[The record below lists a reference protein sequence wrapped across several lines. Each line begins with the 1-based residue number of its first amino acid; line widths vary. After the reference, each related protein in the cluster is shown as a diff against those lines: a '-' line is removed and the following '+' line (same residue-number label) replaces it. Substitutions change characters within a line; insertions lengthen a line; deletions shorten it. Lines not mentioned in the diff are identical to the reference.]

1 MARKKPVSLRARV
14 ETLEKRLQRETAR
27 RKRAERT
34 LVEALDRQKATSDIL
49 QVISRSPTD
58 VQPVFDAIVHSAA
71 RLLRGDG
78 GILTRVVG
86 DQIDLAAFTSS
97 GPSGDE
103 ALKAG
108 FPVSV
113 RGAGSMQAITIGE
126 RAPFV
131 SPDFETDRRLNDGT
145 RVVFAPEDFAA
156 ASPCRCS
163 ITTFRSA
170 GSA

>member
-14 ETLEKRLQRETAR
+14 EALEKRLQRENAR
-27 RKRAERT
+27 RKRVERT

-86 DQIDLAAFTSS
+86 DYIELVAFTSS
-97 GPSGDE
+97 GPAGDE

-108 FPVSV
+108 FPLSV
-113 RGAGSMQAITIGE
+113 HVPGSIQGLTIRD

-131 SPDFETDRRLNDGT
+131 FTDYETDSR
-145 RVVFAPEDFAA
+145 
-156 ASPCRCS
+156 
-163 ITTFRSA
+163 
-170 GSA
+170 